1 MLFRA
6 IAVTAL
12 FLSSL
17 QVLAAAEVNVLSSR
31 QEFLLRPFLER
42 FEKDTNI
49 KVNVAYLKKGLL
61 ERLQQQPGAVDLVLT
76 VDIAH
81 LTKMSDA
88 GLFQPHGSSVIVQ
101 NVPVQFRDVQGRWTA
116 LTTRA
121 RIIYHSL
128 KRVKPEEIPTYE
140 ALADAKWQG
149 RICIRSGYHNYNVAL
164 ISSMLEHHGTD
175 ATRNWLKGL
184 KANLARKPQGNDRG
198 QVKAIYEGLCDLSV
212 GNTYYMGKM
221 LTNPDQQAWAAS
233 VGILFPNQEGRG
245 THMNVS
251 GGAIAAKAR
260 NRAEAVKLL
269 EFLTGKHAQ
278 YLYAEVNH
286 EYPVKSGVGLSS
298 IVRGFGSQQPGIKNG
313 TFHQDSLD
321 LTRIGARRNE
331 AIRLLDEV
339 NFDQ

>member
-42 FEKDTNI
+42 FEKGTNI

-140 ALADAKWQG
+140 ALADTKWQG
-149 RICIRSGYHNYNVAL
+149 RIASARATTTTMSRSSLRCSNTT
-164 ISSMLEHHGTD
+164 EPTPPGT
-175 ATRNWLKGL
+175 G
-184 KANLARKPQGNDRG
+184 
-198 QVKAIYEGLCDLSV
+198 
-212 GNTYYMGKM
+212 
-221 LTNPDQQAWAAS
+221 
-233 VGILFPNQEGRG
+233 
-245 THMNVS
+245 
-251 GGAIAAKAR
+251 
-260 NRAEAVKLL
+260 
-269 EFLTGKHAQ
+269 
-278 YLYAEVNH
+278 
-286 EYPVKSGVGLSS
+286 
-298 IVRGFGSQQPGIKNG
+298 
-313 TFHQDSLD
+313 
-321 LTRIGARRNE
+321 
-331 AIRLLDEV
+331 
-339 NFDQ
+339 